1 MPSVRFQTIDDTH
14 SGQRLDNFLIKVLK
28 GVPKTY
34 VYRII
39 RKGEVRV
46 NKKRA
51 QASTRLAI
59 DDVVRIPPVRV
70 AQEKQLDSKEVAKH
84 QYLLNTILYEDEH
97 VMVINKPSGLAVHSG
112 SGLQFGI
119 IELLRKLTP
128 YRFLELVHRLDRSTS
143 GCLLLAKKRSALT
156 KLSALF
162 ASNSE
167 KNNLLD
173 KRYKALVL
181 NSLESYSQMVIAPL
195 SKKALPKGEHKMVVI
210 DSEQESAMFS
220 KTKFHEVERFFKEGC
235 DISLLEAKLFTGR
248 THQVRVHAEHIG
260 CPLAGDEKYGD
271 YEFNRLMQSQGL
283 HRLFLHA
290 SQLSFAHPDTGEKI
304 IIVAPLA
311 KELKTV
317 LGNLRNEK
325 I

>member
-1 MPSVRFQTIDDTH
+1 MPSVRFQTIDDAH
-14 SGQRLDNFLIKVLK
+14 SGQRLDNFLLKVLK

-39 RKGEVRV
+39 RKGEVRI

-70 AQEKQLDSKEVAKH
+70 AQEKQLDSKTASKH
-84 QYLLNTILYEDEH
+84 QYLLSNVLYEDEH

-119 IELLRKLTP
+119 IELLRELTQ

-162 ASNSE
+162 ANNSE
-167 KNNLLD
+167 KNNFLD
-173 KRYKALVL
+173 KRYKALVI
-181 NSLESYSQMVIAPL
+181 NSLESHSQMVIAPL
-195 SKKALPKGEHKMVVI
+195 SKKALAKGEHKMVVV
-210 DSEQESAMFS
+210 DSGEESGQFA
-220 KTKFHEVERFFKEGC
+220 KTKFHMIEQFSKENC
-235 DISLLEAKLFTGR
+235 EISLIEAKLFTGR
-248 THQVRVHAEHIG
+248 THQVRVHAQHIG
-260 CPLAGDEKYGD
+260 CCLAGDEKYGD
-271 YEFNRLMQSQGL
+271 REFNRLMQSHDL

-290 SQLSFAHPDTGEKI
+290 SQLAFTHPDTDEKI
-304 IIVAPLA
+304 IVTAPLA

>member
-1 MPSVRFQTIDDTH
+1 MPSVRFQTIDDAH
-14 SGQRLDNFLIKVLK
+14 SGQRLDNFLLKVLK

-39 RKGEVRV
+39 RKGEVRI

-70 AQEKQLDSKEVAKH
+70 AQEKQLDFKTASKH
-84 QYLLNTILYEDEH
+84 QYLLNTVLYEDEH
-97 VMVINKPSGLAVHSG
+97 IMVINKPSGLAVHSG

-119 IELLRKLTP
+119 IELLRELTQ
-128 YRFLELVHRLDRSTS
+128 YRFIELVHRLDRSTS

-162 ASNSE
+162 ANNSE
-167 KNNLLD
+167 KNNFLD

-181 NSLESYSQMVIAPL
+181 NSLESHSQMVIAPL
-195 SKKALPKGEHKMVVI
+195 SKKALAKGEHKMVVV
-210 DSEQESAMFS
+210 DSDQESGQFA
-220 KTKFHEVERFFKEGC
+220 KTKFNKIEQFSKENC
-235 DISLLEAKLFTGR
+235 EISLIEAKLFTGR
-248 THQVRVHAEHIG
+248 THQVRVHAQHIG
-260 CPLAGDEKYGD
+260 CCLAGDEKYGD
-271 YEFNRLMQSQGL
+271 REFNRLMQSHGL

-290 SQLSFAHPDTGEKI
+290 SQLAFTHPDTDKKI
-304 IIVAPLA
+304 IVTAPLA